1 MTSLGNVYA
10 GNYMEVCKAIGANM
24 RAAPSLSAVC
34 DIAKLE
40 LSRVYD
46 LAFAGLV
53 VTTPAA
59 HTRLPDANSQIR
71 SGY

>member
-1 MTSLGNVYA
+1 VLLTLLGNVYA
-10 GNYMEVCKAIGANM
+10 GYYMEICKAIGANM

-40 LSRVYD
+40 LSGVYD

-53 VTTPAA
+53 VTIPAA
-59 HTRLPDANSQIR
+59 HT
-71 SGY
+71 

>member
-1 MTSLGNVYA
+1 
-10 GNYMEVCKAIGANM
+10 M

-34 DIAKLE
+34 DVGKLE

-53 VTTPAA
+53 VTIPAA
-59 HTRLPDANSQIR
+59 HTIAKRQFADSFRLLGLIWGKQSLLLI
-71 SGY
+71 

>member
-1 MTSLGNVYA
+1 MHASY
-10 GNYMEVCKAIGANM
+10 YMELCKAIGANM
-24 RAAPSLSAVC
+24 RAAPSLSAEC
-34 DIAKLE
+34 DIAELG

-53 VTTPAA
+53 VTIPAA
-59 HTRLPDANSQIR
+59 HTRSPDANSLIC